1 MRCQIGPVS
10 FAATNSHP
18 VIRKLRHKLA
28 PIQHQR
34 NSRVVIFSISI
45 VSGHGLNDSRAV
57 LLGKFVGARVSVN
70 THANSL
76 IVVARCWSQLPNV
89 ARVSKHNGI
98 HHPSH
103 SLPRALRSSLVAP
116 LSREIT
122 KRNSQSIGSTGS

>member
-28 PIQHQR
+28 PIQRQR
-34 NSRVVIFSISI
+34 NSRVAMSSISI
-45 VSGHGLNDSRAV
+45 VSGLGLNDSRAAP
-57 LLGKFVGARVSVN
+57 LGKFGGACVSAT
-70 THANSL
+70 THTNSL

-98 HHPSH
+98 HHLSH

-116 LSREIT
+116 PSREII
-122 KRNSQSIGSTGS
+122 KRNSQSTGSTGS